1 MRGDCHRP
9 SILQPHGWLT
19 RYASAAHRS
28 GWMDCALA
36 GVRGRTSPTDICPG
50 VQILDRINDP
60 SAKLAVYR
68 TGAVAAM
75 LLQRSCRKPQT
86 QSRVG
91 GFEISRA
98 RICVHLGLLPCTAVG
113 KARTALS
120 GAVWREKCTAEERQ
134 NSAAIFVAPHL
145 QPAVPGSRH
154 SSAPWLRR
162 SDVACVVCARRI
174 SIRRRGQR
182 SYPDKCAGRPVHAC
196 SRIPHRLLPPNRGYR
211 TATGASGAE
220 ILWAAGVHKDEDIA
234 CPTIFHRNRPKPGAG
249 P

>member
-9 SILQPHGWLT
+9 KIAQPHGWAT
-19 RYASAAHRS
+19 RYASAAHRTS
-28 GWMDCALA
+28 WMDCALA
-36 GVRGRTSPTDICPG
+36 GVRGRTSPTDLSPG

-60 SAKLAVYR
+60 SAKLAVHR

-98 RICVHLGLLPCTAVG
+98 RICVHLGLLPYTAVG
-113 KARTALS
+113 NARAALS
-120 GAVWREKCTAEERQ
+120 GAVWRERCPAEERQ
-134 NSAAIFVAPHL
+134 NAAAIFVAPHL
-145 QPAVPGSRH
+145 QPAVHGSRH
-154 SSAPWLRR
+154 SSLPWLQR
-162 SDVACVVCARRI
+162 SAVAYVVCARRI
-174 SIRRRGQR
+174 SIQRRGQR
-182 SYPDKCAGRPVHAC
+182 SYRDKCVGRPVRAC
-196 SRIPHRLLPPNRGYR
+196 SSIPHQILPPGRGYR
-211 TATGASGAE
+211 TATGAAGAE
-220 ILWAAGVHKDEDIA
+220 ILWAAGVHKYEDVA